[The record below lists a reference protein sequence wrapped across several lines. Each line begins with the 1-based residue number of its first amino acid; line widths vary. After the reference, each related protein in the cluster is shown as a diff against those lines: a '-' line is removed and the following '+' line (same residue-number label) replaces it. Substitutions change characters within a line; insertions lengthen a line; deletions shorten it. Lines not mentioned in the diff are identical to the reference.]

1 MELNV
6 TMTERRVSSGCLRV
20 MAPPA
25 RPVWTGQ
32 IRLALV
38 ALPVKLYSALDS
50 KEKISFNQIHE
61 PSKQRIRYEKVAPGV
76 GAVSNDEIVKGYE
89 YQKGRYVLFSDEE
102 FDALK
107 VDSKKTLDMIQF
119 APADTIDPIYFDK
132 PYYAL
137 PDGKLAD
144 EPYRVVR
151 EALKKTKTVGL
162 GQITMRGRS
171 YIAAVK
177 PYEDGLTVE
186 TVHYAQ
192 ELRAAKAFF
201 DEIPSG
207 KLDADLID
215 LAEELINR
223 KKAKFDPNKFEDEY
237 AIAIE
242 RLVKKKI
249 ERHGELVLEDQEE
262 PSKDYGD
269 NVVSL
274 VDALKKSL
282 AKKQGGAETAPAAKT
297 AAKRPKAAAEK
308 VRAAPRAKAPA
319 KRAKK

>member
-1 MELNV
+1 MP
-6 TMTERRVSSGCLRV
+6 
-20 MAPPA
+20 PPA
-25 RPVWTGQ
+25 RPIWTGQ

-50 KEKISFNQIHE
+50 REKISFNQIHE

-76 GAVSNDEIVKGYE
+76 GPVDKDEIVKGYE

-102 FDALK
+102 FEALK

-137 PDGKLAD
+137 PDGKMAD

-177 PYEDGLTVE
+177 PYEDGLIVE
-186 TVHYAQ
+186 TVHYAE
-192 ELRAAKAFF
+192 ELRAAKNFF
-201 DEIPSG
+201 DEIPNG

-215 LAEELINR
+215 LAEELITR
-223 KKAKFDPNKFEDEY
+223 KKAKFDPTKFEDEY
-237 AIAIE
+237 AIALE

-262 PSKDYGD
+262 PSRDYGD

-282 AKKQGGAETAPAAKT
+282 AKKSAKAPVEDDEEEAAPP
-297 AAKRPKAAAEK
+297 KRKRAAAERTK
-308 VRAAPRAKAPA
+308 APRAKAAKPPA

>member
-1 MELNV
+1 
-6 TMTERRVSSGCLRV
+6 
-20 MAPPA
+20 MALPA

-61 PSKQRIRYEKVAPGV
+61 PSKQRIRYEKVAPGI
-76 GAVSNDEIVKGYE
+76 GAVDKDEIVKGYE

-102 FDALK
+102 FEALK
-107 VDSKKTLDMIQF
+107 VESKKTLDMIQF

-151 EALKKTKTVGL
+151 DALKKTKTVGL

-177 PYEDGLTVE
+177 PYEDGLVVE
-186 TVHYAQ
+186 TVHYA
-192 ELRAAKAFF
+192 EEVRKANLFF
-201 DEIPSG
+201 DDLPNT
-207 KLDADLID
+207 KLDADLVD
-215 LAEELINR
+215 LAEELITR
-223 KKAKFDPNKFEDEY
+223 KKAKFDPAKFEDEY

-249 ERHGELVLEDQEE
+249 ERHGELVLEDQEM
-262 PSKDYGD
+262 PSTDYGD

-282 AKKQGGAETAPAAKT
+282 SKKSPKAVADDEDEATPAP
-297 AAKRPKAAAEK
+297 KRRAAAERTK
-308 VRAAPRAKAPA
+308 APRAKAPA
-319 KRAKK
+319 KKAAAKRAKK

>member
-1 MELNV
+1 
-6 TMTERRVSSGCLRV
+6 

-107 VDSKKTLDMIQF
+107 VDSKKTLDMVQF
-119 APADTIDPIYFDK
+119 APNDTIDPIYFDK

-137 PDGKLAD
+137 PDGKMAD

-151 EALKKTKTVGL
+151 EALKKTKTIGL

-177 PYEDGLTVE
+177 PYEDGIIVE

-201 DEIPSG
+201 DEIPTG

-215 LAEELINR
+215 LAEELITR

-262 PSKDYGD
+262 PSRDHGD

-274 VDALKKSL
+274 VEALKKSL
-282 AKKQGGAETAPAAKT
+282 AKKAEIVEPKAKKAAPEKQ
-297 AAKRPKAAAEK
+297 KAAAEK
-308 VRAAPRAKAPA
+308 VRAPRAKAPA

>member
-1 MELNV
+1 
-6 TMTERRVSSGCLRV
+6 

-38 ALPVKLYSALDS
+38 ALPVKLYSALDAR
-50 KEKISFNQIHE
+50 EKISFNQIHE
-61 PSKQRIRYEKVAPGV
+61 PTKQRIRYEKVAPGV
-76 GAVSNDEIVKGYE
+76 GAVDKDEIVKGYE
-89 YQKGRYVLFSDEE
+89 YQKGHYVLFSDEE
-102 FDALK
+102 FEALK
-107 VDSKKTLDMIQF
+107 VESKKTLDMIQF
-119 APADTIDPIYFDK
+119 APADSIDPIYFDK

-151 EALKKTKTVGL
+151 DALRNTKTVGL

-171 YIAAVK
+171 YVAAVK
-177 PYEDGLTVE
+177 PYEDGLVVE
-186 TVHYAQ
+186 TVHYA
-192 ELRAAKAFF
+192 EEVRPAKAFF
-201 DEIPSG
+201 DDIPQGEIDP
-207 KLDADLID
+207 DLVD
-215 LAEELINR
+215 LAEELIAR
-223 KKAKFDPNKFEDEY
+223 KKAKFDPAKFDDEY
-237 AIAIE
+237 AQAIE

-262 PSKDYGD
+262 PSPDYGA

-282 AKKQGGAETAPAAKT
+282 SAKQATGKRAAANDDEEEAPAPK
-297 AAKRPKAAAEK
+297 KRAAAART
-308 VRAAPRAKAPA
+308 RAAPRAKAPA
-319 KRAKK
+319 KKRAKK

>member
-1 MELNV
+1 
-6 TMTERRVSSGCLRV
+6 

-76 GAVSNDEIVKGYE
+76 GPVPNDEIVKGYE

-107 VDSKKTLDMIQF
+107 VDSKKTLDMVQF

-192 ELRAAKAFF
+192 ELRAAKSFF
-201 DEIPSG
+201 DEIPTG

-215 LAEELINR
+215 LAEELISR
-223 KKAKFDPNKFEDEY
+223 KKARFDASKFEDEY
-237 AIAIE
+237 AAAIE

-282 AKKQGGAETAPAAKT
+282 AKKQGGAEAAAAKS
-297 AAKRPKAAAEK
+297 AGKRPKAAAEK

>member
-1 MELNV
+1 
-6 TMTERRVSSGCLRV
+6 

-38 ALPVKLYSALDS
+38 ALPVKLYSALDA

-76 GAVSNDEIVKGYE
+76 GPVDKDEIVKGYE

-107 VDSKKTLDMIQF
+107 VDSKKTLDMVQF
-119 APADTIDPIYFDK
+119 APVDSIDPIYFDK

-137 PDGKLAD
+137 PDGKLSD

-151 EALKKTKTVGL
+151 DALRKTKTVGL

-177 PYEDGLTVE
+177 PYEDGLIVE
-186 TVHYAQ
+186 TAHYAD
-192 ELRAAKAFF
+192 ELRKAQAFF
-201 DEIPSG
+201 DEIPTG
-207 KLDADLID
+207 KVDPDLVD

-223 KKAKFDPNKFEDEY
+223 KKAKFDPTRFEDEY
-237 AIAIE
+237 AIALE

-262 PSKDYGD
+262 PTPDYGD

-282 AKKQGGAETAPAAKT
+282 SKKQGVAEERAPAPKAP
-297 AAKRPKAAAEK
+297 AKRQKAAAEK
-308 VRAAPRAKAPA
+308 VRAPRAKAPA

>member
-1 MELNV
+1 
-6 TMTERRVSSGCLRV
+6 

-61 PSKQRIRYEKVAPGV
+61 PSKQRIRYEKVAPGI
-76 GAVSNDEIVKGYE
+76 GAVDKDEIVKGYE

-102 FDALK
+102 FEALK

-137 PDGKLAD
+137 PDGKMAD
-144 EPYRVVR
+144 EPYRVVC

-177 PYEDGLTVE
+177 PYEGGLTVE
-186 TVHYAQ
+186 TVHYAE
-192 ELRAAKAFF
+192 ELRAAKSFF

-207 KLDADLID
+207 KLDADLVD
-215 LAEELINR
+215 LAEELITR
-223 KKAKFDPNKFEDEY
+223 KKAKFDPNRFEDEY

-262 PSKDYGD
+262 PSPDYGD

-282 AKKQGGAETAPAAKT
+282 SKKSPQIAEPKAKAPAK
-297 AAKRPKAAAEK
+297 AAPKQKAAAEK

>member
-1 MELNV
+1 
-6 TMTERRVSSGCLRV
+6 

-50 KEKISFNQIHE
+50 REKISFNQIHE
-61 PSKQRIRYEKVAPGV
+61 PTKQRIKYEKVVPGI
-76 GAVSNDEIVKGYE
+76 GAVDKDEIVKGYE
-89 YQKGRYVLFSDEE
+89 FQKGRYVLFSDEE
-102 FDALK
+102 FEQLK

-137 PDGKLAD
+137 PDGKMAD

-151 EALKKTKTVGL
+151 DALRRTGTIGL

-177 PYEDGLTVE
+177 AHEDGILVE
-186 TVHYAQ
+186 TVHYSE
-192 ELRAAKAFF
+192 ELRSAKGFF
-201 DEIPSG
+201 DEIPAG
-207 KLDADLID
+207 KSEPDLVD
-215 LAEELINR
+215 LAEELIKR
-223 KKAKFDPNKFEDEY
+223 KQAPFDPAKFTDEY
-237 AIAIE
+237 AEALE
-242 RLVKKKI
+242 RLIKKKI
-249 ERHGELVLEDQEE
+249 ERDGETILEDSEE
-262 PSKDYGD
+262 PSPDYGG

-282 AKKQGGAETAPAAKT
+282 AKKQAGAASVEKPAKAEKP
-297 AAKRPKAAAEK
+297 RAAAASVK
-308 VRAAPRAKAPA
+308 PAPRASAKPA
-319 KRAKK
+319 TKRAKK

>member
-1 MELNV
+1 
-6 TMTERRVSSGCLRV
+6 
-20 MAPPA
+20 
-25 RPVWTGQ
+25 
-32 IRLALV
+32 LV
-38 ALPVKLYSALDS
+38 ALPVKLYSALDAR
-50 KEKISFNQIHE
+50 EKISFNQIHE
-61 PSKQRIRYEKVAPGV
+61 PSKQRIRYEKVAPGIGPV
-76 GAVSNDEIVKGYE
+76 DKDEIVKGYE
-89 YQKGRYVLFSDEE
+89 YSKGRYVLFSDEE

-107 VDSKKTLDMIQF
+107 LESKKTLDMIQF

-151 EALKKTKTVGL
+151 DALKNTKTVGL

-171 YIAAVK
+171 YVAAVK
-177 PYEDGLTVE
+177 PYGDGLIVE
-186 TVHYAQ
+186 TVHYAE
-192 ELRAAKAFF
+192 ELRSAKAFF
-201 DEIPSG
+201 DEIPNG
-207 KLDADLID
+207 KLDTDLVD
-215 LAEELINR
+215 LAEELITR
-223 KKAKFDPNKFEDEY
+223 KKAKFDPARFEDEY
-237 AIAIE
+237 AAAIE

-262 PSKDYGD
+262 PSPDYGD

-282 AKKQGGAETAPAAKT
+282 AKKSG
-297 AAKRPKAAAEK
+297 KAAAEDEEDAAPK
-308 VRAAPRAKAPA
+308 RKRAAAEKTRAAPRAKAKAPA

>member
-1 MELNV
+1 
-6 TMTERRVSSGCLRV
+6 
-20 MAPPA
+20 MALSA

-50 KEKISFNQIHE
+50 REKISFNQIHE
-61 PSKQRIRYEKVAPGV
+61 PSKQRIKYEKVVPGI
-76 GAVSNDEIVKGYE
+76 GAVDKDEIVKGYE
-89 YQKGRYVLFSDEE
+89 FQKGRYVLFSDEE
-102 FDALK
+102 FEALK

-119 APADTIDPIYFDK
+119 APAETIDPIYFDK

-151 EALKKTKTVGL
+151 DALRRTGTIGL

-177 PYEDGLTVE
+177 AHEDGILVE
-186 TVHYAQ
+186 TVHYAE
-192 ELRAAKAFF
+192 ELRAAKGFF
-201 DEIPSG
+201 DEIPAGISEP
-207 KLDADLID
+207 DLVD
-215 LAEELINR
+215 LAEELIKR
-223 KKAKFDPNKFEDEY
+223 KQAPFDASKFADEY
-237 AIAIE
+237 AEALE
-242 RLVKKKI
+242 RLIKKKI
-249 ERHGELVLEDQEE
+249 EREGETILEDSED
-262 PSKDYGD
+262 PSPDYGD

-282 AKKQGGAETAPAAKT
+282 AKKQAGAERPAKAEKPR
-297 AAKRPKAAAEK
+297 AAASNVKAAPKASAK
-308 VRAAPRAKAPA
+308 PAP

>member
-1 MELNV
+1 
-6 TMTERRVSSGCLRV
+6 

-61 PSKQRIRYEKVAPGV
+61 PSKQRIKYEKVAPGV
-76 GAVSNDEIVKGYE
+76 GPVANDEIVKGYE
-89 YQKGRYVLFSDEE
+89 YQKGRDVLFSDEE

-107 VDSKKTLDMIQF
+107 VDSKKTLDMVQF

-137 PDGKLAD
+137 PDGKMAD
-144 EPYRVVR
+144 EPYRIVR

-192 ELRAAKAFF
+192 ELRAAKGFF
-201 DEIPSG
+201 DELPTG
-207 KLDADLID
+207 KLDQDLID
-215 LAEELINR
+215 LAEELITR

-237 AIAIE
+237 ALAIE

-262 PSKDYGD
+262 PSHDHGD

-274 VDALKKSL
+274 VEALKKSL
-282 AKKQGGAETAPAAKT
+282 AKRAEIVEPEAKKAAPVKQ
-297 AAKRPKAAAEK
+297 KAAAET
-308 VRAAPRAKAPA
+308 VRAPRAKAPA

>member
-1 MELNV
+1 
-6 TMTERRVSSGCLRV
+6 

-25 RPVWTGQ
+25 RPIWSGQ

-38 ALPVKLYSALDS
+38 ALPVKLYSALDA

-76 GAVSNDEIVKGYE
+76 GAVDKDEIVKGYE

-107 VDSKKTLDMIQF
+107 VESKKTLDMIQF
-119 APADTIDPIYFDK
+119 APAETIDGLYFDK

-151 EALKKTKTVGL
+151 DALKRTKTIGL

-177 PYEDGLTVE
+177 PYEDGIVVE
-186 TVHYAQ
+186 TLHYAD
-192 ELRAAKAFF
+192 EIRAAKSFF
-201 DEIPSG
+201 DDLPNG
-207 KLDADLID
+207 KLDADLVD

-223 KKAKFDPNKFEDEY
+223 KKAKFDPTKFEDEY
-237 AIAIE
+237 AIALE

-262 PSKDYGD
+262 PSPDYGD

-282 AKKQGGAETAPAAKT
+282 SKKAGVAEETAPAPAAKT

-308 VRAAPRAKAPA
+308 VRAPARAKAPA

>member
-1 MELNV
+1 
-6 TMTERRVSSGCLRV
+6 

-25 RPVWTGQ
+25 RPIWTGQ

-50 KEKISFNQIHE
+50 REKISFNQIHE
-61 PSKQRIRYEKVAPGV
+61 PSKQRIRYEKVAPGI
-76 GAVSNDEIVKGYE
+76 GAVDKDEIVKGYE

-102 FDALK
+102 FEALK
-107 VDSKKTLDMIQF
+107 VDSKKTLDMVQF

-144 EPYRVVR
+144 EPYRVVV

-171 YIAAVK
+171 YVAAVK
-177 PYEDGLTVE
+177 PYENGLVVE
-186 TVHYAQ
+186 TVHYA
-192 ELRAAKAFF
+192 EEIRSSKAFF
-201 DEIPSG
+201 DDLPTG
-207 KLDADLID
+207 KLDADLVD
-215 LAEELINR
+215 LAQELITR
-223 KKAKFDPNKFEDEY
+223 KKAKFDPGRFEDEY

-262 PSKDYGD
+262 PARDYGD

-282 AKKQGGAETAPAAKT
+282 AKKS
-297 AAKRPKAAAEK
+297 PKAAADDEDEAPPKRQRAAAEK
-308 VRAAPRAKAPA
+308 RKAAPRAKAPA
-319 KRAKK
+319 KAPAKRAKK

>member
-1 MELNV
+1 
-6 TMTERRVSSGCLRV
+6 
-20 MAPPA
+20 
-25 RPVWTGQ
+25 
-32 IRLALV
+32 
-38 ALPVKLYSALDS
+38 LDS

-61 PSKQRIRYEKVAPGV
+61 PSKQRIRYEKVVPGV
-76 GAVSNDEIVKGYE
+76 GPVDKDEIVKGYE
-89 YQKGRYVLFSDEE
+89 FSKGRYVLFSDDE
-102 FDALK
+102 FAALK
-107 VDSKKTLDMIQF
+107 IDSKKTLDMIQF
-119 APADTIDPIYFDK
+119 APAETIDPVYFDK

-137 PDGKLAD
+137 PDGKMAD
-144 EPYRVVR
+144 EPYRVVL
-151 EALKKTKTVGL
+151 EALKKTKTIGL

-177 PYEDGLTVE
+177 PYEDGLMVE
-186 TVHYAQ
+186 TLHYAE

-201 DEIPSG
+201 DEIPTG

-215 LAEELINR
+215 LAEELITR
-223 KKAKFDPNKFEDEY
+223 KKAKFDASKFEDEY

-249 ERHGELVLEDQEE
+249 ERHGELVLEDQED
-262 PSKDYGD
+262 PSPDYGD

-282 AKKQGGAETAPAAKT
+282 SKKSPKVANDEEPAP
-297 AAKRPKAAAEK
+297 KRRAAAERTK
-308 VRAAPRAKAPA
+308 TPRAKAPAKKAPA

>member
-1 MELNV
+1 
-6 TMTERRVSSGCLRV
+6 

-50 KEKISFNQIHE
+50 REKISFNQIHA
-61 PSKQRIRYEKVAPGV
+61 PSKQRIKYEKVAPGIGPV
-76 GAVSNDEIVKGYE
+76 ANDEIVKGFE
-89 YQKGRYVLFSDEE
+89 VQKGRYVLFSDEE

-107 VDSKKTLDMIQF
+107 IESKKTLDMVQF

-151 EALKKTKTVGL
+151 DALRKTKTVGL

-177 PYEDGLTVE
+177 AYEDGLLVE
-186 TVHYAQ
+186 TVHYAE
-192 ELRAAKAFF
+192 ELRGAKGFF
-201 DEIPSG
+201 DEIPAG
-207 KLDADLID
+207 KSEPDLVD
-215 LAEELINR
+215 LAEELIMR
-223 KKAKFDPNKFEDEY
+223 KKAPFDPKKFENEY
-237 AIAIE
+237 NQALE

-249 ERHGELVLEDQEE
+249 EREGELILEDQEE
-262 PSKDYGD
+262 AKPDYGD

-282 AKKQGGAETAPAAKT
+282 AKKQAAADGAKEETAPV
-297 AAKRPKAAAEK
+297 KRPRAAAEK
-308 VRAAPRAKAPA
+308 IKAPRAKAPA
-319 KRAKK
+319 SKPAAKRAKT

>member
-1 MELNV
+1 MP
-6 TMTERRVSSGCLRV
+6 
-20 MAPPA
+20 PPA

-50 KEKISFNQIHE
+50 REKISFNQIHE
-61 PSKQRIRYEKVAPGV
+61 PSKQRIKYEKVVPGI
-76 GAVSNDEIVKGYE
+76 GAVDKDEIVKGYE
-89 YQKGRYVLFSDEE
+89 FSKGRYVLFSDEE

-119 APADTIDPIYFDK
+119 APAETIDPIYFDK

-137 PDGKLAD
+137 PDGKMAD
-144 EPYRVVR
+144 EPYRVVC
-151 EALKKTKTVGL
+151 EALKKTNTIGL

-177 PYEDGLTVE
+177 PYEDGLMVE
-186 TVHYAQ
+186 TLHYAE

-201 DEIPSG
+201 DEIPTG
-207 KLDADLID
+207 KLDADLVD
-215 LAEELINR
+215 LAQELITR
-223 KKAKFDPNKFEDEY
+223 KKAKFDPAKFEDEY
-237 AIAIE
+237 TIAIE

-249 ERHGELVLEDQEE
+249 ERHGELVLEDQED
-262 PSKDYGD
+262 PSPDYGD

-282 AKKQGGAETAPAAKT
+282 AKKQAGGKVAANDEDDAPAKP
-297 AAKRPKAAAEK
+297 AKRPRAAAEK
-308 VRAAPRAKAPA
+308 VKAAPRAKAPA
-319 KRAKK
+319 KAAAKRAKK

>member
-1 MELNV
+1 MP
-6 TMTERRVSSGCLRV
+6 
-20 MAPPA
+20 PPA

-61 PSKQRIRYEKVAPGV
+61 PSKQRIRYEKVAPGI
-76 GAVSNDEIVKGYE
+76 GAVDKDEIVKGYE

-102 FDALK
+102 FEALK
-107 VDSKKTLDMIQF
+107 VDSKKTLDMVQF
-119 APADTIDPIYFDK
+119 APVETIDPIYFDK

-137 PDGKLAD
+137 PDGKMAD
-144 EPYRVVR
+144 EPYRVVC

-177 PYEDGLTVE
+177 PYEGGLVVE
-186 TVHYAQ
+186 TVHYG
-192 ELRAAKAFF
+192 EEVRAAKNFF
-201 DEIPSG
+201 DELPTG
-207 KLDADLID
+207 KLDTDLID
-215 LAEELINR
+215 LAEELITR
-223 KKAKFDPNKFEDEY
+223 KKAKFDPAKFEDEY
-237 AIAIE
+237 AIALE

-249 ERHGELVLEDQEE
+249 ERHGELVLDDQEE
-262 PSKDYGD
+262 PSRDYGD

-282 AKKQGGAETAPAAKT
+282 AKKSPKVADDEDVAPAP
-297 AAKRPKAAAEK
+297 KRRAAAEK
-308 VRAAPRAKAPA
+308 TKAAPRAKAPA
-319 KRAKK
+319 KPAAKRAKK

>member
-1 MELNV
+1 
-6 TMTERRVSSGCLRV
+6 

-61 PSKQRIRYEKVAPGV
+61 PSKQRIRYEKVAPGI
-76 GAVSNDEIVKGYE
+76 GAVDKDEIVKGYE

-102 FDALK
+102 FEALK

-137 PDGKLAD
+137 PDGKMAD
-144 EPYRVVR
+144 EPYRVVA
-151 EALKKTKTVGL
+151 EALRKTKTVGL

-171 YIAAVK
+171 YVAAVK
-177 PYEDGLTVE
+177 PYEDGLIVE
-186 TVHYAQ
+186 TVHYAD
-192 ELRAAKAFF
+192 ELRSAKSFF
-201 DEIPSG
+201 DEIPTG
-207 KLDADLID
+207 KLDADLVN
-215 LAEELINR
+215 LAEELITR
-223 KKAKFDPNKFEDEY
+223 KKAKFDPSKFEDEY

-249 ERHGELVLEDQEE
+249 ERHGELVLDDQEE
-262 PSKDYGD
+262 PSRDYGD

-282 AKKQGGAETAPAAKT
+282 SKKSKPIADEEEQAKPAP
-297 AAKRPKAAAEK
+297 KRRAAAERTK
-308 VRAAPRAKAPA
+308 TTRAKAPTKSAA

>member
-1 MELNV
+1 
-6 TMTERRVSSGCLRV
+6 

-76 GAVSNDEIVKGYE
+76 GPVSNDEIVKGYE

-107 VDSKKTLDMIQF
+107 VDSKKTLDMVQF

-132 PYYAL
+132 PY
-137 PDGKLAD
+137 
-144 EPYRVVR
+144 RVVR
-151 EALKKTKTVGL
+151 EALRKTKTVGL

-192 ELRAAKAFF
+192 ELRAAKGFF

-207 KLDADLID
+207 KLD
-215 LAEELINR
+215 
-223 KKAKFDPNKFEDEY
+223 
-237 AIAIE
+237 
-242 RLVKKKI
+242 
-249 ERHGELVLEDQEE
+249 
-262 PSKDYGD
+262 
-269 NVVSL
+269 
-274 VDALKKSL
+274 
-282 AKKQGGAETAPAAKT
+282 
-297 AAKRPKAAAEK
+297 
-308 VRAAPRAKAPA
+308 
-319 KRAKK
+319 

>member
-1 MELNV
+1 
-6 TMTERRVSSGCLRV
+6 

-50 KEKISFNQIHE
+50 KEKITFNQIHE
-61 PSKQRIRYEKVAPGV
+61 PSKQRIRYEKVAPGIGV
-76 GAVSNDEIVKGYE
+76 VDKDEIVKGYE

-137 PDGKLAD
+137 PDGKMAD
-144 EPYRVVR
+144 EPYRVVS

-177 PYEDGLTVE
+177 PYEGGLIVE
-186 TVHYAQ
+186 TVHYAE
-192 ELRAAKAFF
+192 ELRKANLFF

-207 KLDADLID
+207 KLDADLVD
-215 LAEELINR
+215 LAEELITR

-249 ERHGELVLEDQEE
+249 ERHGELILEDQEE
-262 PSKDYGD
+262 PSRDYGD

-282 AKKQGGAETAPAAKT
+282 AKKSKPIADDEDEKPAPK
-297 AAKRPKAAAEK
+297 KRAAAEK
-308 VRAAPRAKAPA
+308 TKAAPRAKAPA
-319 KRAKK
+319 KSTAKRAKK

>member
-1 MELNV
+1 
-6 TMTERRVSSGCLRV
+6 
-20 MAPPA
+20 MAVPA

-38 ALPVKLYSALDS
+38 ALPVKLYSALDAR
-50 KEKISFNQIHE
+50 EKISFNQIHE
-61 PSKQRIRYEKVAPGV
+61 PTKQRIRYEKVAPGV
-76 GAVSNDEIVKGYE
+76 GPVDKDDIVKGYE

-102 FDALK
+102 FEALK
-107 VDSKKTLDMIQF
+107 VESKKTLDMIQF

-144 EPYRVVR
+144 EPYRVVC

-171 YIAAVK
+171 YVAAVK
-177 PYEDGLTVE
+177 PYENGLVVE
-186 TVHYAQ
+186 TVHYA
-192 ELRAAKAFF
+192 EEVRSAKLFF
-201 DEIPSG
+201 DDLPQT
-207 KLDADLID
+207 KLDEDLID
-215 LAEELINR
+215 LAQELINR
-223 KKAKFDPNKFEDEY
+223 KKAKFDPSKFEDEY
-237 AIAIE
+237 AQALE

-249 ERHGELVLEDQEE
+249 ERNGELVLEDQEE
-262 PSKDYGD
+262 PSPAYGD

-282 AKKQGGAETAPAAKT
+282 AAKSAPAGGKRRA
-297 AAKRPKAAAEK
+297 ANDDEEEAPPAKRRAAAEK
-308 VRAAPRAKAPA
+308 TRPAPRAKAPA
-319 KRAKK
+319 KSAPKRAKK

>member
-1 MELNV
+1 
-6 TMTERRVSSGCLRV
+6 

-61 PSKQRIRYEKVAPGV
+61 PSKQRIRYEKVAPGI
-76 GAVSNDEIVKGYE
+76 GAVDKDEIVKGYE

-102 FDALK
+102 FEALK

-119 APADTIDPIYFDK
+119 APAETIDPIYFDK

-144 EPYRVVR
+144 EPYRVVS
-151 EALKKTKTVGL
+151 EALRKTKTVGL

-177 PYEDGLTVE
+177 PYEGGLIVE
-186 TVHYAQ
+186 TVHYAE
-192 ELRAAKAFF
+192 ELRKPNLFF
-201 DEIPSG
+201 DDIPSG
-207 KLDADLID
+207 KLDADLVN

-223 KKAKFDPNKFEDEY
+223 KKAKFDPDKFEDEY

-249 ERHGELVLEDQEE
+249 ERHGELVLEDQEM
-262 PSKDYGD
+262 PAADYGD

-282 AKKQGGAETAPAAKT
+282 QKKSPKTSDDEDEAKPAP
-297 AAKRPKAAAEK
+297 KRRAAAERTK
-308 VRAAPRAKAPA
+308 APHAKAPA
-319 KRAKK
+319 KSAAKRAKK

>member
-1 MELNV
+1 
-6 TMTERRVSSGCLRV
+6 

-25 RPVWTGQ
+25 RPIWTGQ

-76 GAVSNDEIVKGYE
+76 GAVDKDEIVKGYE

-102 FDALK
+102 FEALK
-107 VDSKKTLDMIQF
+107 VDSKKTLDMVQF

-137 PDGKLAD
+137 PDGKMAD
-144 EPYRVVR
+144 EPYRVVC

-177 PYEDGLTVE
+177 PYEGGLVVE
-186 TVHYAQ
+186 TVHYG
-192 ELRAAKAFF
+192 EEVRAAKSFF

-223 KKAKFDPNKFEDEY
+223 KKAKFDPAKFEDEY
-237 AIAIE
+237 AIALE

-249 ERHGELVLEDQEE
+249 ERHGELVLDDQEE
-262 PSKDYGD
+262 PSRDYGD

-282 AKKQGGAETAPAAKT
+282 AKKSPKVADDEDDAKPAP
-297 AAKRPKAAAEK
+297 KRRAAAEK
-308 VRAAPRAKAPA
+308 TKAAPRAKAPA
-319 KRAKK
+319 KAAAKRAKK

>member
-1 MELNV
+1 
-6 TMTERRVSSGCLRV
+6 

-38 ALPVKLYSALDS
+38 ALPVKLYSALDAR
-50 KEKISFNQIHE
+50 EKISFNQIHE
-61 PSKQRIRYEKVAPGV
+61 PSKQRIKYEKVVPGIGPV
-76 GAVSNDEIVKGYE
+76 DKDEIVKGYE
-89 YQKGRYVLFSDEE
+89 VQKGRYVLFSDEE
-102 FDALK
+102 FEALK

-119 APADTIDPIYFDK
+119 APAETIDPIYFDK

-151 EALKKTKTVGL
+151 DALRKTNTVGL

-171 YIAAVK
+171 YVAAVK
-177 PYEDGLTVE
+177 AYEDGILVE
-186 TVHYAQ
+186 TVHYAE
-192 ELRAAKAFF
+192 ELRGAKGFF
-201 DEIPSG
+201 DEIPQG
-207 KLDADLID
+207 KSDPDLVD

-223 KKAKFDPNKFEDEY
+223 KKSKFDPHKFEDEY
-237 AIAIE
+237 AQALE
-242 RLVKKKI
+242 RLIKKKI
-249 ERHGELVLEDQEE
+249 EREGELVLEDQED
-262 PSKDYGD
+262 PSPDYGD

-282 AKKQGGAETAPAAKT
+282 VKKAATASGNGGAKAEKPAKGG
-297 AAKRPKAAAEK
+297 KPRAAAAAIK
-308 VRAAPRAKAPA
+308 PAPRASAKPAA

>member
-1 MELNV
+1 
-6 TMTERRVSSGCLRV
+6 
-20 MAPPA
+20 
-25 RPVWTGQ
+25 
-32 IRLALV
+32 V

-76 GAVSNDEIVKGYE
+76 GAVDKDEIVKGYE

-102 FDALK
+102 FEALK

-119 APADTIDPIYFDK
+119 APADSIDPIYFDK

-137 PDGKLAD
+137 PDGKMAD
-144 EPYRVVR
+144 EPYRIVC

-177 PYEDGLTVE
+177 PYEGGLSVE
-186 TVHYAQ
+186 TVHYA
-192 ELRAAKAFF
+192 EDLRKPNLFF
-201 DEIPSG
+201 DDIPSG
-207 KLDADLID
+207 KLDKDLID
-215 LAEELINR
+215 LAEELITR

-249 ERHGELVLEDQEE
+249 ERHGELVLEDQEM
-262 PSKDYGD
+262 PATDYGD

-282 AKKQGGAETAPAAKT
+282 QKKS
-297 AAKRPKAAAEK
+297 PKAAPDEEEDEKPAPKRRAAAERSK
-308 VRAAPRAKAPA
+308 APRAKAPA
-319 KRAKK
+319 KPAAKKRAKK

>member
-1 MELNV
+1 
-6 TMTERRVSSGCLRV
+6 

-25 RPVWTGQ
+25 RPIWTGQ

-38 ALPVKLYSALDS
+38 ALPVKLYSALDAR
-50 KEKISFNQIHE
+50 EKISFNQIHE

-76 GAVSNDEIVKGYE
+76 GPVDKDEIVKGYE
-89 YQKGRYVLFSDEE
+89 YSKGRYVLFSDEE

-107 VDSKKTLDMIQF
+107 IESKKTLDMIQF
-119 APADTIDPIYFDK
+119 APADTIDGLYFDK

-151 EALKKTKTVGL
+151 DALRNTKTIGL

-177 PYEDGLTVE
+177 PYEDGLVVE
-186 TVHYAQ
+186 TLHYA
-192 ELRAAKAFF
+192 EEIRAAKNFF
-201 DEIPSG
+201 DEIPQG
-207 KLDADLID
+207 KLDADLVD

-223 KKAKFDPNKFEDEY
+223 KKAKFDPTKFEDEY
-237 AIAIE
+237 AIALE

-262 PSKDYGD
+262 PSVDYGD

-282 AKKQGGAETAPAAKT
+282 SKKAEIVEPKAKKAAPVKQ
-297 AAKRPKAAAEK
+297 KAAAEK
-308 VRAAPRAKAPA
+308 VRAPRAKAPA

>member
-1 MELNV
+1 MP
-6 TMTERRVSSGCLRV
+6 
-20 MAPPA
+20 PPA
-25 RPVWTGQ
+25 RPVWSGQ

-38 ALPVKLYSALDS
+38 ALPVKLYSALDAR
-50 KEKISFNQIHE
+50 EKISFNQIHE
-61 PSKQRIRYEKVAPGV
+61 PSKQRIRYEKVAPGI
-76 GAVSNDEIVKGYE
+76 GAVDKDEIVKGYE

-102 FDALK
+102 FEAMK
-107 VDSKKTLDMIQF
+107 VESKKTLDMIQF
-119 APADTIDPIYFDK
+119 APAETIDPLYFDK

-144 EPYRVVR
+144 EPYRVVL

-171 YIAAVK
+171 YVAAVK
-177 PYEDGLTVE
+177 PHEGGLVVE
-186 TVHYAQ
+186 TLHYA
-192 ELRAAKAFF
+192 EEIRKSNLFF
-201 DEIPSG
+201 DEIPDG
-207 KLDADLID
+207 KLDKDLID

-237 AIAIE
+237 AIALE

-262 PSKDYGD
+262 PSQDYGG

-282 AKKQGGAETAPAAKT
+282 SKKAEIVEPKAKAKAPPA
-297 AAKRPKAAAEK
+297 RQKAAAEK
-308 VRAAPRAKAPA
+308 VKASPRTKAPA
-319 KRAKK
+319 KRVKK

>member
-1 MELNV
+1 
-6 TMTERRVSSGCLRV
+6 

-25 RPVWTGQ
+25 RPIWTGQ

-76 GAVSNDEIVKGYE
+76 GPVDKDEIVKGYE

-137 PDGKLAD
+137 PDGKMAD

-177 PYEDGLTVE
+177 PYEDGIIVE
-186 TVHYAQ
+186 TVHYAD
-192 ELRAAKAFF
+192 ELRKANLFF
-201 DEIPSG
+201 DDIPSG
-207 KLDADLID
+207 KLDADLVD
-215 LAEELINR
+215 LAEELITR

-262 PSKDYGD
+262 PSPDYGD

-282 AKKQGGAETAPAAKT
+282 AGKAAANGGKAAAAAAPAPAKA

-308 VRAAPRAKAPA
+308 VRAPARAKAPA

>member
-1 MELNV
+1 
-6 TMTERRVSSGCLRV
+6 

-25 RPVWTGQ
+25 RPIWTGQ

-76 GAVSNDEIVKGYE
+76 GPVDKDEIVKGYE
-89 YQKGRYVLFSDEE
+89 YSKGRYVLFSDEE

-119 APADTIDPIYFDK
+119 APADTIDGLYFDK

-151 EALKKTKTVGL
+151 DALKKTKTIGL

-177 PYEDGLTVE
+177 PYEDGIVVE
-186 TVHYAQ
+186 TLHYA
-192 ELRAAKAFF
+192 EEIRAAKGFF
-201 DEIPSG
+201 DEIPTG
-207 KLDADLID
+207 KLDADLVD
-215 LAEELINR
+215 LAEELIMR
-223 KKAKFDPNKFEDEY
+223 KKAKFDPTKFEDEY
-237 AIAIE
+237 AIALE

-262 PSKDYGD
+262 PSPDYGD

-282 AKKQGGAETAPAAKT
+282 SKKSTVVE
-297 AAKRPKAAAEK
+297 PKAKPEK
-308 VRAAPRAKAPA
+308 TRAAASTAKASPRARAPAKAPA
-319 KRAKK
+319 KRVKK

>member
-1 MELNV
+1 
-6 TMTERRVSSGCLRV
+6 

-61 PSKQRIRYEKVAPGV
+61 PSKQRIRYEKVAPGIGPV
-76 GAVSNDEIVKGYE
+76 DKDEIVKGYE
-89 YQKGRYVLFSDEE
+89 YQKGRYVLFSDDE
-102 FDALK
+102 FEALK
-107 VDSKKTLDMIQF
+107 VDSKKSLDMVQF

-137 PDGKLAD
+137 PDGKMAD

-151 EALKKTKTVGL
+151 EALKRTKTVGL

-177 PYEDGLTVE
+177 PYEDGIIVE
-186 TVHYAQ
+186 TVHYAD
-192 ELRAAKAFF
+192 ELRKANLFF
-201 DEIPSG
+201 DEIPTG

-223 KKAKFDPNKFEDEY
+223 KKAKFDPTKFEDEY

-262 PSKDYGD
+262 PSRDYGE

-282 AKKQGGAETAPAAKT
+282 AKKSKIVGEDEEEPAP
-297 AAKRPKAAAEK
+297 KRRAAAE
-308 VRAAPRAKAPA
+308 RAKTPRAKAPA

>member
-1 MELNV
+1 
-6 TMTERRVSSGCLRV
+6 

-38 ALPVKLYSALDS
+38 ALPVKLYSALDAR
-50 KEKISFNQIHE
+50 EKISFNQIHE

-76 GAVSNDEIVKGYE
+76 GPVAADEIVKGYE

-107 VDSKKTLDMIQF
+107 VESKKTLDMIQF
-119 APADTIDPIYFDK
+119 APADTIDPLYFDK

-144 EPYRVVR
+144 EPYCVVR
-151 EALKKTKTVGL
+151 DALRNTKTVGL

-177 PYEDGLTVE
+177 AYEDGLLIE
-186 TVHYAQ
+186 TVHYGH
-192 ELRAAKAFF
+192 EIRAAKSFF
-201 DEIPSG
+201 DEIQTA
-207 KLDADLID
+207 KVDADLVD
-215 LAEELINR
+215 LAEELIAR
-223 KKAKFDPNKFEDEY
+223 KKAKFDPARFEDEY
-237 AIAIE
+237 AQAIE

-262 PSKDYGD
+262 PSPDYGG

-282 AKKQGGAETAPAAKT
+282 AKKQAANRGARGGDDEEEGPPP
-297 AAKRPKAAAEK
+297 RRQRAAAEK
-308 VRAAPRAKAPA
+308 VKTPARAKAQAAKAAP

>member
-1 MELNV
+1 
-6 TMTERRVSSGCLRV
+6 
-20 MAPPA
+20 MAVPA

-50 KEKISFNQIHE
+50 REKISFNQIHE

-76 GAVSNDEIVKGYE
+76 GPVPNDEIVKGYE
-89 YQKGRYVLFSDEE
+89 YQKGHYVLFSDEE

-119 APADTIDPIYFDK
+119 APAETIDPIYFDK

-151 EALKKTKTVGL
+151 EALRRTKTVGL

-192 ELRAAKAFF
+192 ELRPAKSFF
-201 DEIPSG
+201 DEIPTG

-215 LAEELINR
+215 LAEELIAR
-223 KKAKFDPNKFEDEY
+223 KKAKFDPDKFEDEY

-262 PSKDYGD
+262 PSRDYGD

-282 AKKQGGAETAPAAKT
+282 SKKAEIVEPRAKAKAPSRHRA
-297 AAKRPKAAAEK
+297 AAAE
-308 VRAAPRAKAPA
+308 RTRSAPRAKAPA